1 LEAISLF
8 FYAEFF
14 PFFIMTLVFAG
25 VGLWLNHSGI
35 RTGHTQRLN
44 IRTGVDILALVTKRN
59 KMSIELN

>member
-35 RTGHTQRLN
+35 RTGHTQVG
-44 IRTGVDILALVTKRN
+44 ISVQ
-59 KMSIELN
+59 ELTY